1 MKVHR
6 GKWWVKDA
14 SAIHFIPTITI
25 TRLPDLT
32 LLKRSTSTSPN
43 PPKINAPRIEI
54 AVTNPRDA
62 PLTLSLSST
71 SYTNL
76 TQPQPL
82 IPDLL
87 PSPYLIHAYPPTPTC
102 PEDGFTLKLGGYE
115 DELLREE
122 AEGGVD
128 EESAITTAFQTQLQI
143 TSNDED
149 EDNTH
154 KWCSYISYNT
164 AYVSIPLSIPL
175 IVHDNTTLVNKSVC
189 LPLQL
194 RMKKSSTDSTSISKK
209 GESGNNDDDD
219 DDDIIIYT
227 RILLPLPDV

>member
-1 MKVHR
+1 M
-6 GKWWVKDA
+6 KDA

-25 TRLPDLT
+25 TCLPDLT
-32 LLKRSTSTSPN
+32 LLKRSTSTSQN

-76 TQPQPL
+76 TLPQPL

-122 AEGGVD
+122 TEGGVN
-128 EESAITTAFQTQLQI
+128 EEAAISTAFQTQLQI
-143 TSNDED
+143 SSKDD

-164 AYVSIPLSIPL
+164 AYISIPLSIPL
-175 IVHDNTTLVNKSVC
+175 ISHDNTTIVNKSVC

-194 RMKKSSTDSTSISKK
+194 RMKKSSTDSTSKK
-209 GESGNNDDDD
+209 GESGNNDD

-227 RILLPLPDV
+227 RILLPLYDV

>member
-32 LLKRSTSTSPN
+32 LFKHSTSASHD

-54 AVTNPRDA
+54 AITNPRDA
-62 PLTLSLSST
+62 PLTLTLSST
-71 SYTNL
+71 SYSDL
-76 TQPQPL
+76 PPPL

-122 AEGGVD
+122 TEGGVN
-128 EESAITTAFQTQLQI
+128 EEAAISTAFQTQLQI
-143 TSNDED
+143 SSKDD

-164 AYVSIPLSIPL
+164 AYISIPLSIPL
-175 IVHDNTTLVNKSVC
+175 ISHDNTTIVNKSVC

-194 RMKKSSTDSTSISKK
+194 RMKKSSTDSTSKK
-209 GESGNNDDDD
+209 GESGNNDD

-227 RILLPLPDV
+227 RILLPLYDV

>member
-1 MKVHR
+1 M
-6 GKWWVKDA
+6 KDA

-25 TRLPDLT
+25 TCLPDLT
-32 LLKRSTSTSPN
+32 LLKRSTSTSQN

-76 TQPQPL
+76 TLPQPL

-122 AEGGVD
+122 TEGGVN
-128 EESAITTAFQTQLQI
+128 EEAAISTAFQTQLQI
-143 TSNDED
+143 SSKDD

-164 AYVSIPLSIPL
+164 AYISIPLSIPL
-175 IVHDNTTLVNKSVC
+175 ISHDNTTIVNKSVC